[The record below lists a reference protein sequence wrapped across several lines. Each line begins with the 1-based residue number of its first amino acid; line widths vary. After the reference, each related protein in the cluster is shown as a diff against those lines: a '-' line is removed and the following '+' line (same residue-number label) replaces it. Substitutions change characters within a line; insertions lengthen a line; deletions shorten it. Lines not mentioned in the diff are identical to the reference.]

1 MILTCPECAT
11 SYFVD
16 DARVPAA
23 GRTVKCSSCGIS
35 WKAMRPEP
43 QLVAAAFEAPPKPP
57 PEPAP
62 TFEPE
67 APPQVV
73 AAAAPDD
80 DLEFVP
86 SESPARAAAKARAK
100 AATTKAPKARRGPLI
115 GLSAAAGL
123 ALAAIAGA
131 GIFRDQIVEL
141 APPTAAAFTAA
152 GLPVNETG
160 LVIEQVKS
168 QAAFQGGRP
177 VLSITGAIR
186 NLRQETAHSP
196 AIRVSLTD
204 KEGRPLAAKL
214 VRPLNGEI
222 PAGSKRYFAI
232 SMADPPSGSHDLE
245 VAFEDAAANVPAH
258 GPAAAAAHGV
268 APAHAA
274 EVHHTPTAAPHVA
287 PEDAKPL
294 PPGSPDALPEHH
306 G

>member
-35 WKAMRPEP
+35 WKAMRPE
-43 QLVAAAFEAPPKPP
+43 
-57 PEPAP
+57 
-62 TFEPE
+62 
-67 APPQVV
+67 
-73 AAAAPDD
+73 
-80 DLEFVP
+80 
-86 SESPARAAAKARAK
+86 
-100 AATTKAPKARRGPLI
+100 PLI

-186 NLRQETAHSP
+186 KVHRWRLPSAC
-196 AIRVSLTD
+196 
-204 KEGRPLAAKL
+204 
-214 VRPLNGEI
+214 
-222 PAGSKRYFAI
+222 KR
-232 SMADPPSGSHDLE
+232 
-245 VAFEDAAANVPAH
+245 
-258 GPAAAAAHGV
+258 
-268 APAHAA
+268 
-274 EVHHTPTAAPHVA
+274 
-287 PEDAKPL
+287 
-294 PPGSPDALPEHH
+294 
-306 G
+306 